1 MTRNRNLNSHD
12 FTMHDIKTMVL
23 FDLEAT
29 GLRNSGRPRITELSL
44 VAVNLQ
50 DVLGRD
56 FRNLIKETSTHIIS
70 ELHTSIN
77 KFKIETSEQTDKVK
91 VRLTL
96 EALQPRVLNKLSLCF
111 YPMTT
116 IVPHVTALT
125 GLDNYNLSGQPQFSG
140 DTVRLL
146 EAWLSRLPG
155 PVCLVAHN
163 GDNYDYPLLLAEVK
177 RTGEALGS
185 EILCADTWVGIR
197 EILQQRE
204 LDSCELVI
212 KEELMSVNKLIED
225 GAFENE
231 FSSSDLEA
239 VITSESEDKKRKIG
253 NSMTEDIFKKAKI
266 LEKENETTPT
276 RKKRIDSTESKVPL
290 LNNKTNRSQSSVSQP
305 SVSHYFKS
313 KRRLLFPGQSPVSHK
328 LADLHTSL
336 LGLPPSV
343 SHGAEA
349 DCLTL
354 LRVMGAL
361 GPEWVAW
368 ARKHARKL
376 CSITPMWGNKK

>member
-1 MTRNRNLNSHD
+1 
-12 FTMHDIKTMVL
+12 MHDIKTMVL

-56 FRNLIKETSTHIIS
+56 FKNRSINSYLHSTYTIS

-77 KFKIETSEQTDKVK
+77 KFKIETSELTDKVK
-91 VRLTL
+91 VRLRM

-116 IVPHVTALT
+116 ILPHVTALT
-125 GLDNYNLSGQPQFSG
+125 GLDNYNLSGQPQFSD

-177 RTGEALGS
+177 RTGEDLGP

-204 LDSCELVI
+204 LNNSELVM
-212 KEELMSVNKLIED
+212 KEEITSVNKLIEA
-225 GAFENE
+225 GAFEDE
-231 FSSSDLEA
+231 FSPSDLEA
-239 VITSESEDKKRKIG
+239 VITSESEDKKRKVE
-253 NSMTEDIFKKAKI
+253 NSPTEDIFKKAKI

-276 RKKRIDSTESKVPL
+276 RKKRIDSRESKVPL
-290 LNNKTNRSQSSVSQP
+290 LNNKKNKSQSSASQP
-305 SVSHYFKS
+305 SVSDYFKS
-313 KRRLLFPGQSPVSHK
+313 KRRQLFPGHSPASHK
-328 LADLHTSL
+328 LVDLHTSL

-354 LRVMGAL
+354 LRIIGAL
-361 GPEWVAW
+361 GPEWVTW
-368 ARKHARKL
+368 ASKNARKL

>member
-1 MTRNRNLNSHD
+1 MTRNRDLNSHD

-56 FRNLIKETSTHIIS
+56 SRNLVKETSTHIIS

-177 RTGEALGS
+177 RTGEALVS

-253 NSMTEDIFKKAKI
+253 NS
-266 LEKENETTPT
+266 N
-276 RKKRIDSTESKVPL
+276 
-290 LNNKTNRSQSSVSQP
+290 
-305 SVSHYFKS
+305 
-313 KRRLLFPGQSPVSHK
+313 
-328 LADLHTSL
+328 
-336 LGLPPSV
+336 
-343 SHGAEA
+343 
-349 DCLTL
+349 
-354 LRVMGAL
+354 LR
-361 GPEWVAW
+361 P
-368 ARKHARKL
+368 
-376 CSITPMWGNKK
+376 

>member
-1 MTRNRNLNSHD
+1 
-12 FTMHDIKTMVL
+12 MHDIKTMVL

-56 FRNLIKETSTHIIS
+56 FKNRSINSYLHSTYTIS

-77 KFKIETSEQTDKVK
+77 KFKIETSELTDKVK
-91 VRLTL
+91 VRLRM

-116 IVPHVTALT
+116 ILPHVTALT
-125 GLDNYNLSGQPQFSG
+125 GLDNYNLSGQPQFSD

-177 RTGEALGS
+177 RTGEDLGP

-204 LDSCELVI
+204 LDNSELVMN
-212 KEELMSVNKLIED
+212 EEIMSLNKLIEA
-225 GAFENE
+225 GAFEDE
-231 FSSSDLEA
+231 FSPSDLEA
-239 VITSESEDKKRKIG
+239 VITSESEDKKRKVE
-253 NSMTEDIFKKAKI
+253 NSPTEDIFKKAKI

-276 RKKRIDSTESKVPL
+276 RKKRIDSRESKVPL
-290 LNNKTNRSQSSVSQP
+290 LNNKKNKSQSSASQP
-305 SVSHYFKS
+305 SVSDYFKS
-313 KRRLLFPGQSPVSHK
+313 KRRQLFPGHSPASHK
-328 LADLHTSL
+328 LVDLHTSL

-354 LRVMGAL
+354 LRIIGAL
-361 GPEWVAW
+361 GPEWVTW
-368 ARKHARKL
+368 ASKNARKL